1 MAQQITENMIREAA
15 YFLWEKAG
23 RPDGSAEYFW
33 MKACEQF
40 FKPKKVEIK
49 KPATKTAK
57 KAQPKKVTVKPAKKS
72 TPAKKAV
79 VPAKKVA
86 APVKKPTV
94 KVLVKPITTTA
105 KPVKKVIIKVQSK
118 PTTKTEK
125 ATTVPFYGSRK

>member
-49 KPATKTAK
+49 KLTT
-57 KAQPKKVTVKPAKKS
+57 KKVQIKNSGLIKKS
-72 TPAKKAV
+72 LTAVKKSASQI
-79 VPAKKVA
+79 
-86 APVKKPTV
+86 KKPTV
-94 KVLVKPITTTA
+94 KVMVRPAVVEKPI
-105 KPVKKVIIKVQSK
+105 KKVVIKVQSK
-118 PTTKTEK
+118 TGQKSEK
-125 ATTVPFYGSRK
+125 STTVPFYGSRK

>member
-49 KPATKTAK
+49 KPATK
-57 KAQPKKVTVKPAKKS
+57 
-72 TPAKKAV
+72 KAV
-79 VPAKKVA
+79 TPVKKVA
-86 APVKKPTV
+86 APAKKTV
-94 KVLVKPITTTA
+94 KVSVKPVVTA
-105 KPVKKVIIKVQSK
+105 SKPVKKVIIKVQAK
-118 PTTKTEK
+118 PTQKTNGT
-125 ATTVPFYGSRK
+125 AVPFYGSRK

>member
-49 KPATKTAK
+49 KPAAKKVATPVKKTA
-57 KAQPKKVTVKPAKKS
+57 
-72 TPAKKAV
+72 

-86 APVKKPTV
+86 TPAKKSTV
-94 KVLVKPITTTA
+94 KVSVKPAMTA
-105 KPVKKVIIKVQSK
+105 MKPVKKVVIKVQAK
-118 PTTKTEK
+118 PTAKSTKE
-125 ATTVPFYGSRK
+125 TTVPFYGSRK

>member
-49 KPATKTAK
+49 KPVAK
-57 KAQPKKVTVKPAKKS
+57 KAQPKKVETKKVVAKKTAPAKK
-72 TPAKKAV
+72 TVPELKKSA
-79 VPAKKVA
+79 
-86 APVKKPTV
+86 V
-94 KVLVKPITTTA
+94 KVVVKPVTTT
-105 KPVKKVIIKVQSK
+105 KPVKKVVIKVQTK
-118 PTTKTEK
+118 PTAKVAK
-125 ATTVPFYGSRK
+125 AATVPFYGSRK

>member
-49 KPATKTAK
+49 KPAAK
-57 KAQPKKVTVKPAKKS
+57 KAVPAKKA
-72 TPAKKAV
+72 TPAKKKLF
-79 VPAKKVA
+79 PPKSL
-86 APVKKPTV
+86 T
-94 KVLVKPITTTA
+94 
-105 KPVKKVIIKVQSK
+105 
-118 PTTKTEK
+118 
-125 ATTVPFYGSRK
+125 

>member
-49 KPATKTAK
+49 KPATKKAVPAK
-57 KAQPKKVTVKPAKKS
+57 KATPAKKV
-72 TPAKKAV
+72 TPAKKATPAPKKATV
-79 VPAKKVA
+79 AKK
-86 APVKKPTV
+86 PEMKI
-94 KVLVKPITTTA
+94 LVKPTLAA
-105 KPVKKVIIKVQSK
+105 KTPKKVVIRVQPK
-118 PTTKTEK
+118 PALKATKKE
-125 ATTVPFYGSRK
+125 TTVPFYGSRK

>member
-49 KPATKTAK
+49 KPALK
-57 KAQPKKVTVKPAKKS
+57 KAQAKKVVKPA
-72 TPAKKAV
+72 PKA
-79 VPAKKVA
+79 AKKVVKTETKA
-86 APVKKPTV
+86 TKKVVAPLKKPTV
-94 KVLVKPITTTA
+94 KVFVRQVPVA
-105 KPVKKVIIKVQSK
+105 KTEPVKKVVIKVQ
-118 PTTKTEK
+118 PQANKTAAKKVEP
-125 ATTVPFYGSRK
+125 PFYGSRR

>member
-49 KPATKTAK
+49 KPATKKT
-57 KAQPKKVTVKPAKKS
+57 QPKNK
-72 TPAKKAV
+72 V
-79 VPAKKVA
+79 VPAKKTVA
-86 APVKKPTV
+86 PTKKAVV
-94 KVLVKPITTTA
+94 KVVVKPIAKKVVAKKAQTKPA
-105 KPVKKVIIKVQSK
+105 VKAPARKPVVM
-118 PTTKTEK
+118 
-125 ATTVPFYGSRK
+125 PFYGSRR

>member
-49 KPATKTAK
+49 KPTAK
-57 KAQPKKVTVKPAKKS
+57 KT
-72 TPAKKAV
+72 
-79 VPAKKVA
+79 VPAKKTTA
-86 APVKKPTV
+86 STKKTEV
-94 KVLVKPITTTA
+94 KVLVKPTLTA
-105 KPVKKVIIKVQSK
+105 KAPKKVVLRVQPK
-118 PTTKTEK
+118 PALKATKKE
-125 ATTVPFYGSRK
+125 TTVPFYGSRK

>member
-49 KPATKTAK
+49 KPVAK
-57 KAQPKKVTVKPAKKS
+57 KAQPQKEKKAVVAPVKKVVAPAKKV
-72 TPAKKAV
+72 V
-79 VPAKKVA
+79 VPAKKVVKPAQKTIKVSVRPA
-86 APVKKPTV
+86 AATV
-94 KVLVKPITTTA
+94 KTA
-105 KPVKKVIIKVQSK
+105 KKVTLRVQPK
-118 PTTKTEK
+118 PRQET
-125 ATTVPFYGSRK
+125 ATVPFYGSRK